1 MAQKQKHYRVTIYNM
16 NCGLGKNGKP
26 TETEEVTVCAR
37 NQAEAERLAVSGGL
51 TSSEDGWG
59 AWNSV
64 EVDGKGRKVTPKKA
78 KTTTKKLTGKARE
91 KESAELF
98 KNIREYNLL
107 GFRIGDGLHNI
118 FNTLVTTI
126 SKKKASVNPFYTY
139 TVHGGTGLVVF
150 KFGIKVTGKR
160 DDLYSVDALVNQEKP
175 GYASLRLTITPKA
188 ADWLPRG
195 KDFKF
200 SEQGIKDMLKEIKVI
215 K

>member
-1 MAQKQKHYRVTIYNM
+1 M
-16 NCGLGKNGKP
+16 
-26 TETEEVTVCAR
+26 
-37 NQAEAERLAVSGGL
+37 
-51 TSSEDGWG
+51 
-59 AWNSV
+59 
-64 EVDGKGRKVTPKKA
+64 
-78 KTTTKKLTGKARE
+78 
-91 KESAELF
+91 
-98 KNIREYNLL
+98 REYNLL
-107 GFRIGDGLHNI
+107 GFRIGDGLRNM
-118 FNTLVTTI
+118 FNTLVTAI

-160 DDLYSVDALVNQEKP
+160 DDLYSVDVLANQEKP
-175 GYASLRLTITPKA
+175 GNTSLRLTITPKA